1 MQDDLA
7 SAYPSLDIQVLGIN
21 ERGQE
26 SANALAVED
35 RTLPWLQDV
44 DQNGN
49 NVSDVWNETWQIEY
63 RDVVVLNGANEPTFV
78 FNLTTH
84 DLGNATNYETLRDAM
99 LRTAIEDQRPWCNA
113 ENFLD
118 VDRNGLVQ
126 NADFSAVLSFLNSSG
141 SQPLSPT
148 ATPTA
153 HVDCDFDGF
162 AAPIDALRVLN
173 YLNSLLP
180 EGEGEFPGVDLE
192 PSSLPFQPSF
202 VSLEASPDRLDAV
215 WAQLAVAPAS
225 LANAWVASFESGND
239 FPFTL
244 NVVPDHE
251 AIEIAAGG
259 EEDATTSRFSDPVS
273 EADVFLRLGPA
284 GN

>member
-26 SANALAVED
+26 SANSLAVAD

-99 LRTAIEDQRPWCNA
+99 LRTAIDDQRPWCNS

-126 NADFSAVLSFLNSSG
+126 NADFAAVLGFLNSSG
-141 SQPLSPT
+141 SQSLSPT

-173 YLNSLLP
+173 YLNGLIL
-180 EGEGEFPGVDLE
+180 EGEGEFPAIDLE
-192 PSSLPFQPSF
+192 PSPSPFQPSF
-202 VSLEASPDRLDAV
+202 VSLAASPAQLDAV
-215 WAQLAVAPAS
+215 WAQFAVAPTTPTPALAAS
-225 LANAWVASFESGND
+225 LESGND

-244 NVVPDHE
+244 HVVPDDE

-259 EEDATTSRFSDPVS
+259 EEDATASRFGDSIS
-273 EADVFLRLGPA
+273 EADVFFRLGPA